1 MNKKRLLSF
10 LAGFGLLGL
19 VLSPIA
25 SAETATSTV
34 AQLQELIKQLQDQ
47 IKTLQAQM
55 EVLKQA
61 RQDVQET
68 VSLIRQL
75 SIGMAGDDIKALQIA
90 LAADFD
96 IYPEGLIT
104 GYFGPLTFQAV
115 KRFQKKWGIE
125 QVGRVGPKT
134 LSKVNKVLDENPI
147 VMEENEDGD
156 KSPCAIVPPG
166 HLIAP
171 GWLRKNLIKPIVPE
185 CQVVPPGIAKKL
197 GIIPILTPTPTPDV
211 TPPII
216 SSVAVSNIAST
227 TATVAWATNE
237 AAKSKIYYSA
247 TTPLVF
253 SAALNIANNS
263 LVTSH
268 SLGLTGLTASTT
280 YYYVVESKDAS
291 NNTATSTENSFETTL
306 E

>member
-25 SAETATSTV
+25 SAETATSTM

-75 SIGMAGDDIKALQIA
+75 SIGMTGDDVKALQLA

-147 VMEENEDGD
+147 VMEENEDGN

-171 GWLRKNLIKPIVPE
+171 GWLKKNQAPVVPT
-185 CQVVPPGIAKKL
+185 CQVLPLGIAKKL
-197 GIIPILTPTPTPDV
+197 GITPSSTSDV
-211 TPPII
+211 TPSII

-227 TATVAWATNE
+227 TATVAWTTNE
-237 AAKSKIYYSA
+237 EAKSKVYYST
-247 TTPLVF
+247 TTPLIF
-253 SAALNIANNS
+253 STALNIANNS

-291 NNTATSTENSFETTL
+291 DNTATSTENSFETTL